1 MTIVGPSVP
10 TQTSTLPSFDAGDGV
25 RQALQPPEPGGTD
38 INELVQSAG
47 WGVTAVD
54 WLFEQVTGESLVEMI
69 IMPITGDYRKIAADG
84 NAWRTVSTAMSS
96 FSDTMSANT
105 DALRDSWKGPAAFAH
120 EAYVDYGW
128 KAGFVVE
135 GKIAETIA
143 KGFDK
148 VAEGSERLC
157 KKALELLDK
166 LVKKLIEA
174 AAQIWVPLA
183 GWIAAAEKVWAAYNI
198 YKMIMEIIEMVKQI
212 IQAVKE
218 IFESI
223 QSIGSQL
230 AKIKDI
236 RSIDDAMDIA
246 KGVSKEAG
254 DISGSVNKI
263 QDNAKGIADTS
274 KSIGKETQTVGKG
287 VREAGDLVGGRT
299 GERIS
304 SAGDRISSSGEK
316 IETHSTTAGEHIDKV
331 NKTVDDYQKRYV
343 DDPKAKFDGGVEKV
357 EGYQQK
363 VNDGLDSAGRVID
376 TIDQTD
382 LADGAVEDVR
392 RTSDVIRDRIG

>member
-1 MTIVGPSVP
+1 MTIVGPSHP
-10 TQTSTLPSFDAGDGV
+10 SQTASVPSFDDGGAV
-25 RQALQPPEPGGTD
+25 RDTLQTPEQGGTD
-38 INELVQSAG
+38 INELVQDAG
-47 WGVTAVD
+47 WGVTVVN
-54 WLFEQVTGESLVEMI
+54 WIFEQVAGESLVEMV

-84 NAWRTVSTAMSS
+84 NGWRNVSSAMSA
-96 FSDTMSANT
+96 FSETMSANT
-105 DALRDSWKGPAAFAH
+105 DAIRESWKGPAAFAH

-128 KAGFVVE
+128 KAGFKIE

-166 LVKKLIEA
+166 LVKKLIDA
-174 AAQIWVPLA
+174 ISTSWIPVVGWVRA
-183 GWIAAAEKVWAAYNI
+183 VEKVWAAYNI
-198 YKMIMEIIEMVKQI
+198 YRMILEIIEMVKNI
-212 IQAVKE
+212 IEAVKE
-218 IFESI
+218 IFESV

-236 RSIDDAMDIA
+236 RSVDDAMDIA
-246 KGVSKEAG
+246 KGVSKEVG
-254 DISGSVNKI
+254 DISGATNTI
-263 QDNAKGIADTS
+263 QENTKGIAD
-274 KSIGKETQTVGKG
+274 KAGEIGKEGKTVGQG
-287 VREAGDLVGGRT
+287 VKEAGGLVGGET

-304 SAGDRISSSGEK
+304 KAGDKISETSGKVE
-316 IETHSTTAGEHIDKV
+316 STSAEAGEHIDRV
-331 NKTVDDYQKRYV
+331 NKRVDEYQRPVDEYKAKVDD
-343 DDPKAKFDGGVEKV
+343 GINKV

-376 TIDQTD
+376 AVDRTD
-382 LADGAVEDVR
+382 IADEAVGDAR